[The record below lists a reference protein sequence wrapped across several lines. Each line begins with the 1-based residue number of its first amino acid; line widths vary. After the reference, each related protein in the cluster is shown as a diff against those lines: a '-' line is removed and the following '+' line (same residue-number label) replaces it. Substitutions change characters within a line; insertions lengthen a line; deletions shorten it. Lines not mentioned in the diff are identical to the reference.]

1 MPYYKIVI
9 NAQHINTYTSRFHQK
24 RYMAMVTTVNAV
36 LFGLFKT
43 DEI

>member
-1 MPYYKIVI
+1 MLQGTYQPST
-9 NAQHINTYTSRFHQK
+9 HIRIRFYQK
-24 RYMAMVTTVNAV
+24 SYVVMVTIVNAV